1 MFRNAAPVVEPA
13 PAVTADESLVPLSH
27 LALDLGGE
35 PDGGWALY
43 LGRRGIAIVPDSL
56 GRDSVD
62 HGAARRL
69 LDEQR
74 EHVVRKSKH
83 LAALEAEAI
92 ERDRLKFAGI
102 WKGVAATALPDGV
115 SAGDAMLQAARD
127 SRPKRQSVLEE
138 SLSNSPEMSYHA
150 FTAHP
155 DEE

>member
-1 MFRNAAPVVEPA
+1 MEGGRCIWGAAGLQSSPIA
-13 PAVTADESLVPLSH
+13 SA
-27 LALDLGGE
+27 
-35 PDGGWALY
+35 
-43 LGRRGIAIVPDSL
+43 GI
-56 GRDSVD
+56 SVD